1 MREASEFPLIPIGCK
16 PWQYTVLGF
25 SARNIV
31 FLASAVRVLLIL
43 PETSLYIFTIPCQNS
58 SCQPGNFH
66 MSEIISFF
74 VTVHAYVPSNGICRG
89 FAFKY
94 GKFLLPPRFLTALS
108 VPKVP
113 TCETVTIISSFVFIL
128 FSTALFY
135 VLFWFFSFFS
145 LLSWFSLFIFVRRLF
160 NCA

>member
-1 MREASEFPLIPIGCK
+1 M
-16 PWQYTVLGF
+16 LGF

-113 TCETVTIISSFVFIL
+113 TREQLPWHYIRYSPQAPRTLQSAPPQASIASLRSARSDSRHSSYKKP
-128 FSTALFY
+128 SPCSSQEPTH
-135 VLFWFFSFFS
+135 
-145 LLSWFSLFIFVRRLF
+145 
-160 NCA
+160 